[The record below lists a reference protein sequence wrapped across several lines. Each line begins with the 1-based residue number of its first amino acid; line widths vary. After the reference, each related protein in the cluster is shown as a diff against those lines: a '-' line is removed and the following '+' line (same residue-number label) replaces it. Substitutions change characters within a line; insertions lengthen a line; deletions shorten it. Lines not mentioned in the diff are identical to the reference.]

1 MALDVVALG
10 ASKKYTDNQ
19 IKGIESE
26 GIGEATRK
34 NIDANTAA
42 RHTHDNKNILDK
54 LGEEEGKLTYNGSE
68 ISGSSAGAGE
78 NGATFTPSV
87 SEEGV
92 LSWTNDKDLPN
103 PAPVNVKGPKPIK
116 GTDYFTPEDINE
128 IRDAVLAQL
137 PKAEEDEF

>member
-19 IKGIESE
+19 IKEIESE
-26 GIGEATRK
+26 GIGEATRE

-42 RHTHDNKNILDK
+42 RHTHDNKSVLNK
-54 LGEEEGKLTYNGSE
+54 LGEEGGKLTYNGSE

-103 PAPVNVKGPKPIK
+103 PAPVNIKGPKPVK
-116 GTDYFTPEDINE
+116 GTDYFTEAD
-128 IRDAVLAQL
+128 
-137 PKAEEDEF
+137 KAELVNSVLNSLPTWSGGAY